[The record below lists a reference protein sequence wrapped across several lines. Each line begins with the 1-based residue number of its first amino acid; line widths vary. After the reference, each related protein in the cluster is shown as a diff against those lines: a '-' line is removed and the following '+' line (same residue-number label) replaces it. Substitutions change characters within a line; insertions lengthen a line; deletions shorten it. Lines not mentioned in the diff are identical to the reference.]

1 MANIQTKESSLIK
14 KVNQIADVMAAAGVG
29 FTDYL
34 TQLTYLLFLKMDK
47 ELVDENWGDISVSK
61 IPEGYRWDD
70 LLKETGED
78 LVDCYENML
87 DVLSK
92 EPGIVGTIFTKAT
105 NRIESPVYLEK
116 LISFIDAENWLVMEG
131 DVKGKLYEDILQ
143 KNGSFFLYM
152 RLLSKGEYTGSIIIP
167 YCNNKILLL
176 NQFRHGTRKFEY
188 EFPRGGFEL
197 NLSPFENAR
206 KEILEEIGIAV
217 ENMIFLGTTISDSS
231 LGTGDVYIY
240 KCYLPCIPTVF
251 QKEEGIDSCILVSQK
266 ELLELVASNK
276 IRDGFTLSA
285 ITKAISLGEL

>member
-1 MANIQTKESSLIK
+1 MANIQAKENSLIK

-105 NRIESPVYLEK
+105 NRIEGPVYLEK

-143 KNGSFFLYM
+143 KNGSDKK
-152 RLLSKGEYTGSIIIP
+152 SGVCK
-167 YCNNKILLL
+167 KIC
-176 NQFRHGTRKFEY
+176 
-188 EFPRGGFEL
+188 
-197 NLSPFENAR
+197 
-206 KEILEEIGIAV
+206 V
-217 ENMIFLGTTISDSS
+217 
-231 LGTGDVYIY
+231 
-240 KCYLPCIPTVF
+240 
-251 QKEEGIDSCILVSQK
+251 
-266 ELLELVASNK
+266 
-276 IRDGFTLSA
+276 
-285 ITKAISLGEL
+285 

>member
-1 MANIQTKESSLIK
+1 MYSIERY
-14 KVNQIADVMAAAGVG
+14 
-29 FTDYL
+29 F
-34 TQLTYLLFLKMDK
+34 
-47 ELVDENWGDISVSK
+47 ELVDLMPQKFVNNEL
-61 IPEGYRWDD
+61 IPICLNKD
-70 LLKETGED
+70 LLLKYQKNYNLKLG
-78 LVDCYENML
+78 LLYENTWFCVINDL
-87 DVLSK
+87 
-92 EPGIVGTIFTKAT
+92 
-105 NRIESPVYLEK
+105 
-116 LISFIDAENWLVMEG
+116 
-131 DVKGKLYEDILQ
+131 ILQ

-188 EFPRGGFEL
+188 EFPRGGFEIG
-197 NLSPFENAR
+197 LSPLENAK
-206 KEILEEIGIAV
+206 KEIQEEIGSAV

-231 LGTGDVYIY
+231 LGTGEVYIY